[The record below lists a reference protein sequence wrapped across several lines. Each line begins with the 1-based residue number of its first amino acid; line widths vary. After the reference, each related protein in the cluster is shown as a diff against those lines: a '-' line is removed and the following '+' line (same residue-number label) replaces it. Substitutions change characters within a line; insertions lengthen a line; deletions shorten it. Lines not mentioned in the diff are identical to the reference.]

1 MINLGEVVIF
11 AGEPKDCD
19 SRSARGIQFLREAQR
34 RKSLINREARPRK
47 KADLL
52 SRDDG
57 RGARGEAIES
67 SFDGSVAAKIAVLV
81 TENFG
86 NLSARFE
93 VGAYAGGDTRNGLKS
108 RRMRIKARNGGK
120 ILEIGRI

>member
-1 MINLGEVVIF
+1 VIF

-19 SRSARGIQFLREAQR
+19 SWSARGIQFLGEAQR
-34 RKSLINREARPRK
+34 CKSLINSETGPRK

-67 SFDGSVAAKIAVLV
+67 GLDGSIAAEVAILV
-81 TENFG
+81 AENIG
-86 NLSARFE
+86 NLSPRRE
-93 VGAYAGGDTRNGLKS
+93 VGAYAGGDTQNRVKGGRLG
-108 RRMRIKARNGGK
+108 IKARDRRK

>member
-1 MINLGEVVIF
+1 TG
-11 AGEPKDCD
+11 
-19 SRSARGIQFLREAQR
+19 
-34 RKSLINREARPRK
+34 PRK

-67 SFDGSVAAKIAVLV
+67 GFDGSAAAEVAVLV

-108 RRMRIKARNGGK
+108 RRMRIKARDRRK
-120 ILEIGRI
+120 ILEIGRIQGGSVGQFNCAYTVTLHMVGPP